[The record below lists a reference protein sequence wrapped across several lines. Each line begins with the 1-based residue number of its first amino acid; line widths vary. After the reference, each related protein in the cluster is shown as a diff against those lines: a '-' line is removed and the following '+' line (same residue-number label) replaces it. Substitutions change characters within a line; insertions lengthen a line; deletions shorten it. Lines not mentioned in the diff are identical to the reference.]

1 MARFTLNIYGQ
12 NDEIIKTFQTD
23 HIRWGLLLTALDL
36 QERIEDET
44 PENQIAAINKF
55 ALELFPGITEADLR
69 NADGRDV
76 INVFVQ
82 VGKMAN
88 QINAKNG

>member
-1 MARFTLNIYGQ
+1 MARFTLNIYGE
-12 NDEIIKTFQTD
+12 NDEILKTFQTD

-36 QERIEDET
+36 QEKIATET
-44 PENQIAAINKF
+44 PEEQIKAINQF